1 MNSSFRR
8 FSALLSSSFSALL
21 SSPQLSSVLLSSPQ
35 LFSALLSSA
44 WLFFALLSSAQL
56 FLLSS
61 SQLFSAPCV
70 SSQFLSALECP
81 YHGSSSPKLPLII
94 PFDRYGCGSKSW
106 VPQQFHGFTLYK
118 AAKNRELRRFY
129 VLATS
134 HVRAGYLPLLAGAGR
149 MTLANLVHLVNWIVI
164 LRKRLSCLIM
174 SLADV

>member
-1 MNSSFRR
+1 MALMKPSSGLNLNIWKLQDLRPND
-8 FSALLSSSFSALL
+8 SI
-21 SSPQLSSVLLSSPQ
+21 
-35 LFSALLSSA
+35 
-44 WLFFALLSSAQL
+44 WINMGYG
-56 FLLSS
+56 S
-61 SQLFSAPCV
+61 SQ
-70 SSQFLSALECP
+70 
-81 YHGSSSPKLPLII
+81 
-94 PFDRYGCGSKSW
+94 W